1 MKAYADNPGPGQ
13 AMGLFFLIFAGALLM
28 AFAIYLAGRL
38 IIAAGVSIGNAIKS
52 IPGVVLAIAPSM
64 RGQFWRT
71 IANVAMALLQM
82 IFAIVF
88 LVGYVMVVEDLFA
101 ADESNLIR
109 TVFFVDIFLV
119 TALLLFRRAV
129 KGMKRMS
136 DNLATILAKRPN
148 AAPTAIS
155 RSTPTTARDIAA
167 MAANGRH
174 MYQGGKAVVKR
185 AGALAK
191 KSGTAAAT
199 TGKVAAGATST
210 AATGGAA
217 AVLVAGRVLSS
228 TAKRAKN
235 KVDSI
240 TDPDSYPKPTSGT
253 AGAQSRGTAATNSAA
268 DAVRSRLSKTA
279 VSDKA
284 GIKHPIGVAP
294 SLPVPNPGQV
304 RASATTTSSPDGRRF
319 REFTTTSGAPVM
331 LPTTP
336 SRTPR
341 PARPASPE
349 TGVPNG
355 SGSKTAQL
363 LAAAA
368 QSGSAP
374 VVKPSALAHR
384 AR

>member
-1 MKAYADNPGPGQ
+1 
-13 AMGLFFLIFAGALLM
+13 
-28 AFAIYLAGRL
+28 
-38 IIAAGVSIGNAIKS
+38 
-52 IPGVVLAIAPSM
+52 
-64 RGQFWRT
+64 
-71 IANVAMALLQM
+71 
-82 IFAIVF
+82 
-88 LVGYVMVVEDLFA
+88 
-101 ADESNLIR
+101 
-109 TVFFVDIFLV
+109 
-119 TALLLFRRAV
+119 
-129 KGMKRMS
+129 
-136 DNLATILAKRPN
+136 
-148 AAPTAIS
+148 
-155 RSTPTTARDIAA
+155 
-167 MAANGRH
+167 
-174 MYQGGKAVVKR
+174 
-185 AGALAK
+185 
-191 KSGTAAAT
+191 
-199 TGKVAAGATST
+199 GKVAAGATST

-240 TDPDSYPKPTSGT
+240 ADPDSYPKSTFG
-253 AGAQSRGTAATNSAA
+253 AVGAQTSRGTAATNAAA

-294 SLPVPNPGQV
+294 SWPVAHPGQV
-304 RASATTTSSPDGRRF
+304 RASATTTSGPDGRRF
-319 REFTTTSGAPVM
+319 RAFTTTSGAPVM
-331 LPTTP
+331 LPTAP
-336 SRTPR
+336 RRTPR

-349 TGVPNG
+349 TGIPYG

>member
-1 MKAYADNPGPGQ
+1 
-13 AMGLFFLIFAGALLM
+13 
-28 AFAIYLAGRL
+28 
-38 IIAAGVSIGNAIKS
+38 
-52 IPGVVLAIAPSM
+52 
-64 RGQFWRT
+64 
-71 IANVAMALLQM
+71 
-82 IFAIVF
+82 
-88 LVGYVMVVEDLFA
+88 
-101 ADESNLIR
+101 
-109 TVFFVDIFLV
+109 
-119 TALLLFRRAV
+119 
-129 KGMKRMS
+129 MKRMS

-174 MYQGGKAVVKR
+174 LHRGGKAVVKG

-228 TAKRAKN
+228 TAKRARN

-240 TDPDSYPKPTSGT
+240 ADPDSYPKSTSGT
-253 AGAQSRGTAATNSAA
+253 VGAQTSRGTAATNAAA

-284 GIKHPIGVAP
+284 GITHPIGVAP
-294 SLPVPNPGQV
+294 SLPVANPGPV

-341 PARPASPE
+341 AARPASAE
-349 TGVPNG
+349 TGIPNG
-355 SGSKTAQL
+355 SSSKTAQL

-374 VVKPSALAHR
+374 VVTPSALAHR

>member
-1 MKAYADNPGPGQ
+1 M
-13 AMGLFFLIFAGALLM
+13 
-28 AFAIYLAGRL
+28 
-38 IIAAGVSIGNAIKS
+38 
-52 IPGVVLAIAPSM
+52 
-64 RGQFWRT
+64 
-71 IANVAMALLQM
+71 
-82 IFAIVF
+82 
-88 LVGYVMVVEDLFA
+88 
-101 ADESNLIR
+101 
-109 TVFFVDIFLV
+109 
-119 TALLLFRRAV
+119 V
-129 KGMKRMS
+129 KG
-136 DNLATILAKRPN
+136 
-148 AAPTAIS
+148 
-155 RSTPTTARDIAA
+155 
-167 MAANGRH
+167 G
-174 MYQGGKAVVKR
+174 

-240 TDPDSYPKPTSGT
+240 ADPDSYPKSTSGT
-253 AGAQSRGTAATNSAA
+253 VGAQTSRGTAATNAAA

-284 GIKHPIGVAP
+284 GIKHPIGGVAP
-294 SLPVPNPGQV
+294 SLPVANPGQV

-336 SRTPR
+336 SRTPPR

-349 TGVPNG
+349 TGVPPNG
-355 SGSKTAQL
+355 AGSKTAQL

-374 VVKPSALAHR
+374 VVTPSALAHR